1 MTQPIWEKVDRGRY
15 AAELHGH
22 TLQAIRKDPPFDPG
36 DRPYIAIVDRVPV
49 GDAWNLNV
57 AKTKAIQHVQR
68 QAGKSKAERLFSNGT
83 APKWKPSDVPAEQ
96 EQISDPVDTML
107 VGPEADYPS
116 PPAAELG
123 QPDPFESLDPEPVTD
138 YQADPLADPA
148 LSELN
153 ALVRPELSL
162 PVDEPPQ
169 AETALDTAMQHLAVP
184 GQLVISGKL
193 GSGDLLDTLNAMRS
207 ALELLREHA
216 DVECTIN
223 MPPVMK
229 L

>member
-1 MTQPIWEKVDRGRY
+1 MTQPIWERVERGRY

-22 TLQAIRKDPPFDPG
+22 ILQAIRKNGPFEPD
-36 DRPYIAIVDRVPV
+36 DRPYLAIVDKVPV
-49 GDAWNLNV
+49 GEAWNLNV

-68 QAGKSKAERLFSNGT
+68 QAGKAKAERLFTNGS

-96 EQISDPVDTML
+96 EEISDPVDAMHL
-107 VGPEADYPS
+107 PS
-116 PPAAELG
+116 SLG
-123 QPDPFESLDPEPVTD
+123 QGVGIDQAAVMECKPVDTSRD
-138 YQADPLADPA
+138 TEHDAVLIAEGYAEQA
-148 LSELN
+148 EQ
-153 ALVRPELSL
+153 SL

-169 AETALDTAMQHLAVP
+169 AETALDTAMSHLAVP
-184 GQLVISGKL
+184 GQLVISGNL

-223 MPPVMK
+223 MPPVIK